1 MAAVFEVTLGA
12 EDGSSR
18 LIRTEALSADDARD
32 AVQSYLRPGES
43 IIFVEAAELDELDE
57 DGLRDHP
64 QDGADL
70 NLAPPPKTSD
80 LL

>member
-18 LIRTEALSADDARD
+18 LIRTEALSADDVPD
-32 AVQSYLRPGES
+32 AIQSHLRPGET
-43 IIFVEAAELDELDE
+43 IIFVEAAELDELEE

-64 QDGADL
+64 QEEADL
-70 NLAPPPKTSD
+70 NLAPPPKTTD
-80 LL
+80 FL